1 MAKWLAIRTRPGV
14 APEAVVIE
22 PRDCTDL
29 PYGPD
34 APDLGFDRSLGA
46 TTLLLQLPDDDEPMR
61 LWLVD
66 VTEQVEVAIG
76 SRTFQTEDAA

>member
-1 MAKWLAIRTRPGV
+1 MAKWLAIQTRDGV
-14 APEAVVIE
+14 APEAAVID

-29 PYGPD
+29 PYGAD
-34 APDLGFDRSLGA
+34 VNDLGFARFLGA

-66 VTEQVEVAIG
+66 VNQQVEVAIG
-76 SRTFQTEDAA
+76 SRALAAKAA